1 MGVLRT
7 VICGKFFKATFSD
20 LEVAKDFLTYFVPQ
34 PIIELIDL
42 TSLKLEKD
50 SFVSHKLDENFT
62 DLLFKTKIKDH
73 PAYLHFLFEHKSYL
87 SKNVSLQLLR
97 YMLEIWSASQKEKP
111 SDDLPMVIP
120 IVIYHGDP
128 IWTIPLKLGDLING
142 YDDLPVDVQKYAPD
156 FEYVLYNV
164 IDYQDTNFKV
174 HVFLR
179 IMFNLFRD
187 IRKKGPKA
195 ILKTI
200 FHAVDLLKQFTNQ
213 DTALQYLETMM
224 YYVFHA
230 NQQVTNDKFHD
241 IMGYIEQ
248 NYSEG
253 SDRVM
258 TLAEIFREEGK
269 LEGQLE
275 LQIKN
280 AIQLITKFVAP
291 VPDQLEERINQQDL
305 ATLDTIIMSI
315 DEWKSLEEIEKILK

>member
-1 MGVLRT
+1 
-7 VICGKFFKATFSD
+7 
-20 LEVAKDFLTYFVPQ
+20 
-34 PIIELIDL
+34 
-42 TSLKLEKD
+42 
-50 SFVSHKLDENFT
+50 
-62 DLLFKTKIKDH
+62 
-73 PAYLHFLFEHKSYL
+73 
-87 SKNVSLQLLR
+87 
-97 YMLEIWSASQKEKP
+97 
-111 SDDLPMVIP
+111 MVIP

-164 IDYQDTNFKV
+164 IDYQDSNFKV

-275 LQIKN
+275 LQVKN

-305 ATLDTIIMSI
+305 ATLDTIFMNI
-315 DEWKSLEEIEKILK
+315 DEWKSLEEIQEILK

>member
-7 VICGKFFKATFSD
+7 VICGKFFKATFSNI
-20 LEVAKDFLTYFVPQ
+20 EVAKDFLTYFVPQ

-87 SKNVSLQLLR
+87 SKNISLQLLR
-97 YMLEIWSASQKEKP
+97 YMLEIWNTVKEKNQ
-111 SDDLPMVIP
+111 SESLPIIMP
-120 IVIYHGDP
+120 IVIYHGNESWSSP
-128 IWTIPLKLGDLING
+128 PSLGGLIEG
-142 YDDLPVDVQKYAPD
+142 YDDYTIEVQKYVPN
-156 FEYVLYNV
+156 FEYFLYDVSN
-164 IDYQDTNFKV
+164 YQDVEIKA

-179 IMFNLFRD
+179 ILFLLFRD
-187 IRKKGPKA
+187 IHKQNPEE

-200 FHAVDLLKQFTNQ
+200 FHSFDALKQLDNQ
-213 DTALQYLETMM
+213 ETDIQYLETMM
-224 YYVFHA
+224 RYIFHA
-230 NQQVTNDKFHD
+230 NRQLTKDKFHD
-241 IMGYIEQ
+241 MITYVED

-253 SDRVM
+253 SDTVM

-275 LQIKN
+275 LQVKN

-305 ATLDTIIMSI
+305 ATLDTIIMNI